1 MSALS
6 IRAVPASALPIDS
19 IEGWCARTDADLAE
33 VMLDL
38 AFDEV
43 LLRHACAA
51 RSRPLPATL
60 RDFLRGA
67 EIRG

>member
-1 MSALS
+1 MSTVPIS
-6 IRAVPASALPIDS
+6 AVPIDS
-19 IEGWCARTDADLAE
+19 IEDWCDRTDADLAE

-38 AFDEV
+38 GFDEV
-43 LLRHACAA
+43 LLRHASTA